1 VAPRLLSTFK
11 TAIVNRNRIRIL
23 KTIITVPGPAASIV
37 EYCQWDATATTSGV
51 LLMVNAVSRAWLC
64 IINFIAMIL
73 IDIIIILFRP
83 SKLLS
88 LRKI

>member
-23 KTIITVPGPAASIV
+23 KTIITVPGPAASV
-37 EYCQWDATATTSGV
+37 VAYCQWDATATTGGV
-51 LLMVNAVSRAWLC
+51 LFMLLGRAWLC

-88 LRKI
+88 LRKS